1 MPTYAASVELEAGH
15 IAQLA
20 GRPVGSLTRRDV
32 ALGLLSVPP
41 GDAMSS
47 LPLLRRRLLA
57 AGNPMSAAFWA
68 ATEDV
73 LESLQEGTARAGDVR
88 AWLEA
93 TATEPSSMIGLHVW
107 DEPPDRSRLQAEL
120 HGRLVRH
127 LEDRLAAGELDPDG
141 LAAGDPDAQLAWSR
155 VQEQWMTSPLGDGRV
170 PMDVLRCE
178 QDPGFLAEWDEPDSE
193 ALSALQVVLGEVGER
208 PLPPGELTAACAT
221 VRAAISAG
229 EPSAQ
234 QLITCAGAADGQL
247 AGPDPEWWLAL
258 AAGVVSPAAELLVT
272 CAGAGYALT
281 GPDPEWWLAL
291 AAGVVSP
298 AGESADPAASGAI
311 SALCSL
317 QAADWLPVMAALA
330 RGGPGT
336 PADAAD
342 LAGYAREYSAE
353 DFDEPAVTELFSYVA
368 DLWQALGATDHRQRL
383 TPLGWWGLPEAVRRV
398 WAPAT

>member
-1 MPTYAASVELEAGH
+1 MELEAGH

-32 ALGLLSVPP
+32 ALGLLSVAPD
-41 GDAMSS
+41 DAIAS

-57 AGNPMSAAFWA
+57 AGNPMSAVFWTT
-68 ATEDV
+68 TEDV

-93 TATEPSSMIGLHVW
+93 TGTEPSSMIGLHVW

-127 LEDRLAAGELDPDG
+127 LEDKLAAGELDPDG

-155 VQEQWMTSPLGDGRV
+155 LQEQWMTSPLGDGRV
-170 PMDVLRCE
+170 PMDLLLDE
-178 QDPGFLAEWDEPDSE
+178 QDAGFPAEWAEPDAE
-193 ALSALQVVLGEVGER
+193 VLSALQVVLGEVGER

-221 VRAAISAG
+221 VRAAISQDDPAG
-229 EPSAQ
+229 
-234 QLITCAGAADGQL
+234 QLLATCAGAVGRTL
-247 AGPDPEWWLAL
+247 PGPDPEL
-258 AAGVVSPAAELLVT
+258 
-272 CAGAGYALT
+272 
-281 GPDPEWWLAL
+281 WLAL

-298 AGESADPAASGAI
+298 AGASEDPAVSGAI
-311 SALCSL
+311 SALLAL
-317 QAADWLPVMAALA
+317 QQADWLAAMAALA

-336 PADAAD
+336 PATAAD
-342 LAGYAREYSAE
+342 LAGYAREYGDE
-353 DFDEPAVTELFSYVA
+353 DFDEPAVTELFSHVA
-368 DLWQALGATDHRQRL
+368 RAWQALGATDHRQRL

-398 WAPAT
+398 WAPAS

>member
-1 MPTYAASVELEAGH
+1 VPSYAASVELEAGH

-41 GDAMSS
+41 ADAMSS

-68 ATEDV
+68 GTEDV
-73 LESLQEGTARAGDVR
+73 LESLQEGTARTGDVR

-127 LEDRLAAGELDPDG
+127 LEDKLADGELDPDG
-141 LAAGDPDAQLAWSR
+141 LATGDPDAQLTWSR

-178 QDPGFLAEWDEPDSE
+178 QDPGFLAEWAEPDAE

-208 PLPPGELTAACAT
+208 PLPPGELTAACAE
-221 VRAAISAG
+221 VRAVISAG
-229 EPSAQ
+229 QP
-234 QLITCAGAADGQL
+234 AGR
-247 AGPDPEWWLAL
+247 
-258 AAGVVSPAAELLVT
+258 LLVT
-272 CAGAGYALT
+272 CAGLAGGALPS
-281 GPDPEWWLAL
+281 PDPEWWLAL

-298 AGESADPAASGAI
+298 AGESADPEVSGAI
-311 SALCSL
+311 GALCAL
-317 QAADWLPVMAALA
+317 QAADWLAVMAALA

-336 PADAAD
+336 PAAAAS
-342 LAGYAREYSAE
+342 LAGYAREYGAE
-353 DFDEPAVTELFSYVA
+353 DFDEPAVTELFSPVA
-368 DLWQALGATDHRQRL
+368 SLWQALGATDHRQRL

-398 WAPAT
+398 WARAG

>member
-1 MPTYAASVELEAGH
+1 MELEAGH

-41 GDAMSS
+41 EDAMAS

-73 LESLQEGTARAGDVR
+73 LESLQEGTARTGDVR
-88 AWLEA
+88 VWLEA

-127 LEDRLAAGELDPDG
+127 LEDRLADGELDPDG
-141 LAAGDPDAQLAWSR
+141 LAAGDPDAQLIWSR
-155 VQEQWMTSPLGDGRV
+155 VQEQWMTSPLDDGRV
-170 PMDVLRCE
+170 PIDVLRSE
-178 QDPGFLAEWDEPDSE
+178 QDPGFLAGWDEMDTE

-208 PLPPGELTAACAT
+208 PLPPGELTTACAT
-221 VRAAISAG
+221 VRAAIGTG
-229 EPSAQ
+229 EPDARL
-234 QLITCAGAADGQL
+234 LITCAGAASRLQP
-247 AGPDPEWWLAL
+247 GPDPEWWL
-258 AAGVVSPAAELLVT
+258 T
-272 CAGAGYALT
+272 
-281 GPDPEWWLAL
+281 L

-298 AGESADPAASGAI
+298 AGESADPEANDAI
-311 SALCSL
+311 GALCSL

-336 PADAAD
+336 PAAADD
-342 LAGYAREYSAE
+342 LAGYAREYRAE

-368 DLWQALGATDHRQRL
+368 ALWQALGATDHRQRL
-383 TPLGWWGLPEAVRRV
+383 TALGWWGLPEAVRRV

>member
-1 MPTYAASVELEAGH
+1 VPTYAASVELEAGH

-20 GRPVGSLTRRDV
+20 GRPVSGLTRRDV

-73 LESLQEGTARAGDVR
+73 LESLEEGTARAGEVR

-93 TATEPSSMIGLHVW
+93 TATEPSSVIGLHVW
-107 DEPPDRSRLQAEL
+107 DEPTDRSRLQAEL

-127 LEDRLAAGELDPDG
+127 LEDQLAAGELDPDG

-155 VQEQWMTSPLGDGRV
+155 VQEQWLTSPLGDGRV

-178 QDPGFLAEWDEPDSE
+178 QDPGFLAEWDEPDTE

-208 PLPPGELTAACAT
+208 PLPPGELTTACAT

-229 EPSAQ
+229 EPAGRL
-234 QLITCAGAADGQL
+234 LITCAGAAGRAL
-247 AGPDPEWWLAL
+247 PSPDPEWWLAL
-258 AAGVVSPAAELLVT
+258 AAGVVSPAAE
-272 CAGAGYALT
+272 
-281 GPDPEWWLAL
+281 
-291 AAGVVSP
+291 
-298 AGESADPAASGAI
+298 SADPGAAGAI

-317 QAADWLPVMAALA
+317 QAADWLAVMAALA

-336 PADAAD
+336 PARAAD
-342 LAGYAREYSAE
+342 LAGYAREYGAG
-353 DFDEPAVTELFSYVA
+353 DFDETAVTELFTYVA
-368 DLWQALGATDHRQRL
+368 SLWQALGATGHRQRL